1 MVHSGSRKPS
11 IALLN
16 LASFLFLMNALWLIG
31 CTASTGTVPGPT
43 PTPTPTAS
51 PTPTATPTPN
61 PTASNVWTWQGGSNL
76 VNAQGVYGTQ
86 GVASATNVPGARN
99 ESVRWIDASGNLWLF
114 GGAGLNSSAI
124 ASNLNDLWEYNPTAK
139 TWTWVSGSNTFDS
152 IGVYGTQGTPS
163 ASNIPGARFGALGW
177 TDSSGNLWLFGG
189 FGRDSTPSN
198 IGFPGF
204 LNDLWKFDPAGKTW
218 TWVSGANTVG
228 SLGVYG
234 TQGVASASNVPRS
247 RSEGVSWI
255 DSTGNLWL
263 FGGFTP
269 DPNVQG
275 DKILNDL
282 WKFSPASGTW
292 TWVSGSNAIN
302 AQGVYGTKGVAAAS
316 NVPGARLDSVSW
328 IDGTGNLWLFG
339 GQGIDPRLLSGAFND
354 LWEYSPSTNLWTWV
368 SGSSITQSAGVYGTQ
383 GVASLSNIPG
393 ARSGSTG
400 WNDNS
405 GNFWL
410 IGGGGFDSTGNV
422 GDINDLWKYNIS
434 SDTWTWVGGS
444 NTVSAHGVYGTL
456 GVAAANNIPGAREGS
471 IIWFD
476 SSNNRVWLFGGGG
489 LDSAGT
495 QGNLN
500 DLWSYQ
506 P

>member
-114 GGAGLNSSAI
+114 GGAGLNSSAV

-204 LNDLWKFDPAGKTW
+204 L
-218 TWVSGANTVG
+218 
-228 SLGVYG
+228 
-234 TQGVASASNVPRS
+234 
-247 RSEGVSWI
+247 
-255 DSTGNLWL
+255 
-263 FGGFTP
+263 
-269 DPNVQG
+269 
-275 DKILNDL
+275 
-282 WKFSPASGTW
+282 
-292 TWVSGSNAIN
+292 
-302 AQGVYGTKGVAAAS
+302 
-316 NVPGARLDSVSW
+316 
-328 IDGTGNLWLFG
+328 
-339 GQGIDPRLLSGAFND
+339 
-354 LWEYSPSTNLWTWV
+354 
-368 SGSSITQSAGVYGTQ
+368 
-383 GVASLSNIPG
+383 
-393 ARSGSTG
+393 
-400 WNDNS
+400 
-405 GNFWL
+405 
-410 IGGGGFDSTGNV
+410 
-422 GDINDLWKYNIS
+422 
-434 SDTWTWVGGS
+434 
-444 NTVSAHGVYGTL
+444 
-456 GVAAANNIPGAREGS
+456 
-471 IIWFD
+471 
-476 SSNNRVWLFGGGG
+476 
-489 LDSAGT
+489 
-495 QGNLN
+495 
-500 DLWSYQ
+500 
-506 P
+506 